1 MFKNTAIFLL
11 AFALLSCKTQ
21 ISDKAKKD
29 DSPVKIAKYYVRYI
43 EQIKELQLEAK
54 YINKSDSTFSMPGGV
69 YVSDFKLE
77 GKNLPKEGWMH
88 RYIKRPSGCDSLYVF
103 SYKPVADFEV
113 KDSIIF
119 PIYRNF
125 KLETPKISKKNG
137 GLVSWSGNSL
147 MQDDGLTLVFE
158 DAFGTSYT
166 INHVGITRGPQLE
179 IRPEF
184 LEVFAKGKGVLRIV
198 HKKTVI
204 EKKDEQRSV
213 KLTEYY
219 RIPLEIEIVD

>member
-1 MFKNTAIFLL
+1 MFKNTLIFLL
-11 AFALLSCKTQ
+11 ALALFSCKTQ
-21 ISDKAKKD
+21 VTDKTKGEE
-29 DSPVKIAKYYVRYI
+29 SPVKIAKYYIRYV

-54 YINKSDSTFSMPGGV
+54 FINKSDSTFGMPGGV
-69 YVSDFKLE
+69 FVKDFKLE

-88 RYIKRPSGCDSLYVF
+88 RYIKRPSACDSLYVF
-103 SYKPVADFEV
+103 SYNPDGKNEA

-119 PIYRNF
+119 PIYHNF

-158 DAFGTSYT
+158 DASGASYT

-184 LEVFAKGKGVLRIV
+184 LEVFAKGKGILRVV

-204 EKKDEQRSV
+204 DKNEEKRSV
-213 KLTEYY
+213 RLTEYY
-219 RIPLEIEIVD
+219 RVPIEMEIVD